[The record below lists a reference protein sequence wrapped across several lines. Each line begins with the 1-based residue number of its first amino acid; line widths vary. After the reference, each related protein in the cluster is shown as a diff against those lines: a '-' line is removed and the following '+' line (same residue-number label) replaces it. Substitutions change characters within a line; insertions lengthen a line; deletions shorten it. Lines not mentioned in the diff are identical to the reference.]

1 MSAGSPRR
9 WITKPGV
16 SAAKRPSATTGGSNT
31 AGRNVEASERVAGIE
46 RHLVGGG
53 EISAKTA
60 GNCVGRG
67 QAAELALS
75 GAALATSDGEVD

>member
-1 MSAGSPRR
+1 
-9 WITKPGV
+9 
-16 SAAKRPSATTGGSNT
+16 
-31 AGRNVEASERVAGIE
+31 VAGIE
-46 RHLVGGG
+46 RQLVGGG